1 MRWKLETDERVGERR
16 VLGLRVLGG
25 VGVTAI
31 TASSS
36 MMKRISSMS
45 GGSKDSRSGAHALP
59 STSLPCRPVACDGVA
74 SSSNL
79 AGRSAL
85 SAGRF
90 AAQGAQKAREGV
102 DSDVHTDGT
111 EH

>member
-1 MRWKLETDERVGERR
+1 
-16 VLGLRVLGG
+16 
-25 VGVTAI
+25 
-31 TASSS
+31 
-36 MMKRISSMS
+36 MS

-90 AAQGAQKAREGV
+90 AAQGAQKMHEGV
-102 DSDVHTDGT
+102 NSDVRTDGT
-111 EH
+111 EHQHADQGDHSDDSEVVAVGST